1 MKQFTDLADLVV
13 EKYCLEMGVDR
24 DVLSKNRF
32 SKKRRRTDN
41 GISLSFIRQSLA
53 HYLYKR
59 LPLNAATVGQLVGY
73 SDHSM
78 VSLYSRIVENHFEVD
93 DPYFMPYYQKLV
105 AIADPMVESVNFER
119 ISAYYWRSVDK
130 KVLKIRSKKEFFV

>member
-13 EKYCLEMGVDR
+13 EKYCIEMGIDR
-24 DVLSKNRF
+24 AILSKNRF
-32 SKKRRRTDN
+32 SKKRRRTEN
-41 GISLSFIRQSLA
+41 GICLSFIRQSLA

-59 LPLNAATVGQLVGY
+59 LPLNASTVGQLVGY

-78 VSLYSRIVENHFEVD
+78 VSLYSRIVENHFQVE
-93 DPYFMPYYQKLV
+93 DPYFMPYYHKLV
-105 AIADPMVESVNFER
+105 EIADPMVQSVNFER

-130 KVLKIRSKKEFFV
+130 KVLKIRSKREFFV

>member
-1 MKQFTDLADLVV
+1 MDLADLVV

-24 DVLSKNRF
+24 AVLSKNRF
-32 SKKRRRTDN
+32 SKKRRRAEN
-41 GISLSFIRQSLA
+41 GISLAFIRQSLA

-59 LPLNAATVGQLVGY
+59 LPLNAATVGQLCGY

-130 KVLKIRSKKEFFV
+130 KILKIRSRKEFSV